1 MSSGSSYST
10 SAPHPYSGGGDGGV
24 VIQLSDAIRKDLIK
38 SRQELQQQQR
48 LEKTTA
54 LLHSLSNTT
63 VRTSLAAV
71 HLATATASTTTIAR
85 AETRNKGISY
95 YDAEEEEADEYK
107 IQYEKE
113 FNEEL
118 MLLPSNNTSTSLLES
133 SSEEEDDDVDSAS
146 SSSSSSSVISLS
158 PPSSLPM
165 LIISLEKLCGYIP
178 QTREDY
184 LQQKH
189 HVEVA
194 LYGAE
199 SLSDSDDSVLS
210 SLHFSK
216 HASELLEFDIAIHSD
231 TCFSEI
237 SNTCPEQYSTV
248 TISYPEYIL
257 VNNNIDGDT
266 TSEHLQKVS
275 VMWKHILRTHP
286 IPVVERL
293 LKYLRI
299 CNRDMQWKYR
309 MALYLRHFTRQEL
322 FFKKKQ
328 SNLRFR
334 EEFKLKRKNE
344 LEKLYQTRE
353 VFESQLEDASNKL
366 YAMQQQRNTTTKALD
381 LASETFDFLMPST
394 LPSNCETENLKQT
407 HFGKSTNEIYA
418 ETLVRKWE
426 GRLAKLDELL
436 ETMQDDEW
444 ADEEGEEDS
453 LISDNGGKKKD
464 SHLNQILAMIFGKL
478 TLKTTKEQHFQF
490 ISLEHQ
496 AIINEWKAYFG
507 RLPPPIDEDAAVTT
521 SSKNNRTANDVDF
534 KEVTESMECLAVDD
548 TNNLLDERVV
558 EHWEDLIL
566 YEKNDGTDPAND
578 ILKIDAALA
587 SAPSNKGQ
595 KGLRPGGNI
604 LL

>member
-1 MSSGSSYST
+1 MSSGSS
-10 SAPHPYSGGGDGGV
+10 SAPHPYSFGGEGGV
-24 VIQLSDAIRKDLIK
+24 VIHLSDAIRNDLIK
-38 SRQELQQQQR
+38 SRQALQQQQR

-85 AETRNKGISY
+85 TETSNEGMSY
-95 YDAEEEEADEYK
+95 YDAEEEEQEADEYK
-107 IQYEKE
+107 VQYEKE
-113 FNEEL
+113 LDEEL
-118 MLLPSNNTSTSLLES
+118 MLLPSNNTTTSLLES
-133 SSEEEDDDVDSAS
+133 SSKDEDDDDGHSV
-146 SSSSSSSVISLS
+146 SSSSSVISLS
-158 PPSSLPM
+158 PPSSLPV
-165 LIISLEKLCGYIP
+165 LVISLEKLCGYIP

-231 TCFSEI
+231 TNFSEN
-237 SNTCPEQYSTV
+237 SSTCPEQYSTV

-257 VNNNIDGDT
+257 VNNDIDGDT

-275 VMWKHILRTHP
+275 VMWKHIQRTHP

-309 MALYLRHFTRQEL
+309 MALYLRGLSRQEL

-381 LASETFDFLMPST
+381 LANETFDFLI
-394 LPSNCETENLKQT
+394 PSNCETEHLKLTQ
-407 HFGKSTNEIYA
+407 FGKSTNEIYA

-453 LISDNGGKKKD
+453 LISDNSEKKAD
-464 SHLNQILAMIFGKL
+464 YDLSLVDQILAMIFGKL
-478 TLKTTKEQHFQF
+478 TLKTAKEHHFQF

-507 RLPPPIDEDAAVTT
+507 RLPPPIDEDAAGATT
-521 SSKNNRTANDVDF
+521 PKRNIAASDADF
-534 KEVTESMECLAVDD
+534 KEITESMECLAVDD
-548 TNNLLDERVV
+548 SYNRRDERVV
-558 EHWEDLIL
+558 DHWEDLIVD
-566 YEKNDGTDPAND
+566 ERNDGTDPVNATVK
-578 ILKIDAALA
+578 LDAVLA
-587 SAPSNKGQ
+587 SAPRNKGQ

-604 LL
+604 LML

>member
-1 MSSGSSYST
+1 
-10 SAPHPYSGGGDGGV
+10 
-24 VIQLSDAIRKDLIK
+24 
-38 SRQELQQQQR
+38 
-48 LEKTTA
+48 
-54 LLHSLSNTT
+54 
-63 VRTSLAAV
+63 
-71 HLATATASTTTIAR
+71 
-85 AETRNKGISY
+85 
-95 YDAEEEEADEYK
+95 
-107 IQYEKE
+107 
-113 FNEEL
+113 
-118 MLLPSNNTSTSLLES
+118 
-133 SSEEEDDDVDSAS
+133 
-146 SSSSSSSVISLS
+146 
-158 PPSSLPM
+158 
-165 LIISLEKLCGYIP
+165 
-178 QTREDY
+178 
-184 LQQKH
+184 
-189 HVEVA
+189 
-194 LYGAE
+194 
-199 SLSDSDDSVLS
+199 
-210 SLHFSK
+210 
-216 HASELLEFDIAIHSD
+216 
-231 TCFSEI
+231 
-237 SNTCPEQYSTV
+237 
-248 TISYPEYIL
+248 
-257 VNNNIDGDT
+257 
-266 TSEHLQKVS
+266 
-275 VMWKHILRTHP
+275 
-286 IPVVERL
+286 
-293 LKYLRI
+293 
-299 CNRDMQWKYR
+299 
-309 MALYLRHFTRQEL
+309 
-322 FFKKKQ
+322 
-328 SNLRFR
+328 
-334 EEFKLKRKNE
+334 
-344 LEKLYQTRE
+344 
-353 VFESQLEDASNKL
+353 
-366 YAMQQQRNTTTKALD
+366 MQQQRNTTTKALD